1 MCLTRGDCAALGKRD
16 FFYSHSKVD
25 SGYVCSVFPMS
36 EDVPPSKPDVEADRA
51 CQLRI
56 VE

>member
-1 MCLTRGDCAALGKRD
+1 MCFTRGDCAALGKRD
-16 FFYSHSKVD
+16 FFYFYSKVD
-25 SGYVCSVFPMS
+25 SGYVCSVFPMG
-36 EDVPPSKPDVEADRA
+36 EDVPPAKPDVEANRA

>member
-1 MCLTRGDCAALGKRD
+1 MCFTRGDCAALGKRD
-16 FFYSHSKVD
+16 FFYFHSKVD
-25 SGYVCSVFPMS
+25 SGYVCSVFPMC
-36 EDVPPSKPDVEADRA
+36 EDVPPAKPDVEANRA